1 MRRLPLAA
9 ALALLAL
16 AACRREDG
24 PAAAYRAFAAAAR
37 AGDAATV
44 WTLMSAGSQAAF
56 EARAKALAA
65 QVPGAPV
72 TGRDLVLGD
81 LSAGAP
87 RIDEV
92 VVVRATADEAVVG
105 VKLRGAPAAPPA
117 EVRLVREGGAWRV
130 VVPG

>member
-9 ALALLAL
+9 ALALLAV
-16 AACRREDG
+16 AACRRADG
-24 PAAAYRAFAAAAR
+24 PDAAYRAFAAAAR

-44 WTLMSAGSQAAF
+44 WSLLSASSQAAF

-65 QVPGAPV
+65 QVQGAPV

-81 LSAGAP
+81 FSAGAP
-87 RIDEV
+87 RIEEV

-105 VKLRGAPAAPPA
+105 VKLKGAPGG

>member
-9 ALALLAL
+9 AVALLAL
-16 AACRREDG
+16 AACRRDDG
-24 PAAAYRAFAAAAR
+24 PDAAYRAFAAAAR
-37 AGDAATV
+37 AGDGAAV
-44 WTLMSAGSQAAF
+44 WLLLSEGSRAGF

-87 RIDEV
+87 RIEKV

-105 VKLRGAPAAPPA
+105 VTVRGAPDAPPA
-117 EVRLVREGGAWRV
+117 EVRLVREGGGWRV